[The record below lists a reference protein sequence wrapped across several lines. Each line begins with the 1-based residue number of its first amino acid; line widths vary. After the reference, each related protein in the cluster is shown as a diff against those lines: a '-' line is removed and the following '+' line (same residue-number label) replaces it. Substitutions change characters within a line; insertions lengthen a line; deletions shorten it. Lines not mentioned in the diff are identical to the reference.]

1 MCSDYQ
7 MLNPSFASFIVET
20 YLHINY
26 LVLASICSS
35 IKSVN
40 LWINYQCWL
49 AHWHLMST
57 CASTTNI
64 DLHMIISIDLHID
77 YQHWLVHQL
86 LALTYALIININLG
100 IDCQCQ
106 LAHWL
111 SSVNVNLCI
120 NYQCR
125 FTSCTSTI
133 NMDYWH
139 QLLALTYKHQLLAL
153 TLASTNNVNDLCAHM
168 PHLTNHDL

>member
-1 MCSDYQ
+1 VILNLDQCSQISFECLLYVSMCSDYQ

-40 LWINYQCWL
+40 LWINYQHWL

-86 LALTYALIININLG
+86 LALTCALIININLG

-106 LAHWL
+106 LAIYYPVLTSTCASTTNVDLQVARQLLTWTTGINYRHWL
-111 SSVNVNLCI
+111 TSI
-120 NYQCR
+120 N
-125 FTSCTSTI
+125 F
-133 NMDYWH
+133 
-139 QLLALTYKHQLLAL
+139 
-153 TLASTNNVNDLCAHM
+153 
-168 PHLTNHDL
+168 